1 MKQRNKNDIKV
12 IAKASG
18 LGALTIAAVGVEFV
32 GWYRTAEKLLNKKL
46 TKGSAVLVVGE
57 MLGFMTLMVGT
68 YIKSGS
74 MALNELLNL
83 SYESKT
89 E

>member
-18 LGALTIAAVGVEFV
+18 LGALTIAAVGIELV
-32 GWYRTAEKLLNKKL
+32 GWNRTTEKLLKKKL
-46 TKGSAVLVVGE
+46 TKGSAILVIGE
-57 MLGFMTLMVGT
+57 MLGFMTLMIGT
-68 YIKSGS
+68 YAKGGDI
-74 MALNELLNL
+74 ALRGLSNL

>member
-18 LGALTIAAVGVEFV
+18 FGALTIAAVGMEFV
-32 GWYRTAEKLLNKKL
+32 GWNRTTEKLLKKKL

-57 MLGFMTLMVGT
+57 MLGFMTLMVET
-68 YIKSGS
+68 YIKGGS

>member
-1 MKQRNKNDIKV
+1 MKQRNKDDIKV

-18 LGALTIAAVGVEFV
+18 LGALTTAAVGVEFI
-32 GWYRTAEKLLNKKL
+32 GWNRITEKLLKKKL
-46 TKGSAVLVVGE
+46 TKGSAVLVIGE

-68 YIKSGS
+68 YTKIGGV
-74 MALNELLNL
+74 ALQELLNL